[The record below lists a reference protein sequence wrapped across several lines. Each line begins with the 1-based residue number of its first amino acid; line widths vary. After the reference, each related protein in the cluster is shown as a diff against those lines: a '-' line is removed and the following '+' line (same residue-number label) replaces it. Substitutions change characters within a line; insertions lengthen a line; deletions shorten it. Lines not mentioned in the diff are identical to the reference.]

1 MTYICKYCTKS
12 FVRESTLAVH
22 VCEQKRR
29 HQTQGEP
36 GDRLGLMA
44 YLRFYE
50 LTQGQGK
57 TKTFDDFASSP
68 YYKAFIKYG
77 RYCIDTRVINPSRM
91 IEWLLK
97 NNKKIDNWCSD
108 KIYTEYLLEHLR
120 VENVSDALSRAVEY
134 SMNWTEKT
142 EHPAHDCLRYGNTNA
157 VCHAIVTGRISAW
170 VIYNS
175 DSGQKFLSEL
185 NPEQVAMIWSYIDA
199 DIWNQKFRDLP
210 EDRKYAQE
218 ILTQAGW

>member
-1 MTYICKYCTKS
+1 MTYICKYCNKS

-29 HQTQGEP
+29 HQTQSEP

-77 RYCIDTRVINPSRM
+77 RYCINTRVINPSRM

-97 NNKKIDNWCSD
+97 NNKKIDNWCND

-120 VENVSDALSRAVEY
+120 VENVSDALARAVEY

-142 EHPAHDCLRYGNTNA
+142 GHPAHDCLRYGNTNA

-175 DSGQKFLSEL
+175 ESGQKFLSEL
-185 NPEQVAMIWSYIDA
+185 NSAQVAMIWPYIDA
-199 DIWNQKFRDLP
+199 DIWNQKFRDHP

>member
-1 MTYICKYCTKS
+1 MTYSCKYCNKT

-29 HQTQGEP
+29 YQTQNEP
-36 GDRLGLMA
+36 GDRLGFMA

-57 TKTFDDFASSP
+57 AKTFDDFASSP
-68 YYKAFIKYG
+68 YYKAFVKYG
-77 RYCIDTRVINPSRM
+77 RYCVDTRVINPSRM

-97 NNKKIDNWCSD
+97 NNKKIDNWCTD
-108 KIYTEYLLEHLR
+108 KVYTEYLLDHLR
-120 VENVSDALSRAVEY
+120 VENVSDALARAIEY
-134 SMNWTEKT
+134 SMAWTEKT
-142 EHPAHDCLRYGNTNA
+142 GNPAHDCLRYGNTNA

-175 DSGQKFLSEL
+175 ESGQKFLNEL
-185 NPEQVAMIWSYIDA
+185 NSGQVAMIWPYIDA
-199 DIWNQKFRDLP
+199 DIWNQKFRDH
-210 EDRKYAQE
+210 EQDRRYAQE
-218 ILTQAGW
+218 ILTHAGW

>member
-1 MTYICKYCTKS
+1 MTYICKYCNKS

-29 HQTQGEP
+29 HQTQSEP

-77 RYCIDTRVINPSRM
+77 RYCINTRVINPSRM

-120 VENVSDALSRAVEY
+120 VENVSDALARAVEY

-142 EHPAHDCLRYGNTNA
+142 GHPAHDCLRYGNTNA

-175 DSGQKFLSEL
+175 DSGQQFLSEL
-185 NPEQVAMIWSYIDA
+185 NSGQVAMIWPYIDA

-210 EDRKYAQE
+210 EDQKYAQE

>member
-1 MTYICKYCTKS
+1 MTYICKYCNKS

-29 HQTQGEP
+29 HQTQSEP

-77 RYCIDTRVINPSRM
+77 RYCINTRVINPSRM

-120 VENVSDALSRAVEY
+120 VENVSDALARAVEY

-142 EHPAHDCLRYGNTNA
+142 GHPAHDCLRYGNTNA

-185 NPEQVAMIWSYIDA
+185 NSGQVSMIWSYIDA

>member
-1 MTYICKYCTKS
+1 MTYICKYCNKS

-29 HQTQGEP
+29 HQTQSEP

-57 TKTFDDFASSP
+57 TKTFEDFASSP
-68 YYKAFIKYG
+68 YYKAFVKYG
-77 RYCIDTRVINPSRM
+77 RYCINTRVINPGRM

-175 DSGQKFLSEL
+175 ESGQKFLSEL
-185 NPEQVAMIWSYIDA
+185 NPGQVAMIWSYIDA
-199 DIWNQKFRDLP
+199 DIWNQKFRDHE